1 VNGLSS
7 SVGCTLWAY
16 FICAAC
22 FTGEKQSAQIG
33 SAVFG
38 TDRSGFFQNRQH
50 CAGLYGPILRR
61 LVWYGNCTWFS
72 GINAKG
78 TAESRFAFPW
88 FFIKVWKVFQA
99 SLMIYRFNI
108 FNIGKEDQMKANV
121 RNCIVALTVCLVL
134 LSAGWAAAD
143 EGMTVVASPFNQNKS
158 QRWIDFLAMSE
169 VQVEFVAPENFDSIK
184 TKKYITI
191 IGGVDEE
198 AIRKLV
204 SEIVGAD
211 EAKAMS
217 QKGAKKMY
225 MKEGYGS
232 KDQKMLIFTG
242 SDADAAALART
253 ENRDNWMPLLQ
264 KWFDLSDT
272 PATLKAY

>member
-1 VNGLSS
+1 
-7 SVGCTLWAY
+7 
-16 FICAAC
+16 
-22 FTGEKQSAQIG
+22 
-33 SAVFG
+33 
-38 TDRSGFFQNRQH
+38 
-50 CAGLYGPILRR
+50 
-61 LVWYGNCTWFS
+61 
-72 GINAKG
+72 
-78 TAESRFAFPW
+78 
-88 FFIKVWKVFQA
+88 
-99 SLMIYRFNI
+99 
-108 FNIGKEDQMKANV
+108 MKANKQ
-121 RNCIVALTVCLVL
+121 NCIAVLTVCLVL

-143 EGMTVVASPFNQNKS
+143 DSMIVVASAFNQNKS

-169 VQVEFVAPENFDSIK
+169 VQVDFVAPDDFESIK
-184 TKKYITI
+184 TQKYITI

-211 EAKAMS
+211 EAKALS

-225 MKEGYGS
+225 LKEGYGS
-232 KDQKMLIFTG
+232 KDQKLLIFTG

-264 KWFDLSDT
+264 KWFGLSDS